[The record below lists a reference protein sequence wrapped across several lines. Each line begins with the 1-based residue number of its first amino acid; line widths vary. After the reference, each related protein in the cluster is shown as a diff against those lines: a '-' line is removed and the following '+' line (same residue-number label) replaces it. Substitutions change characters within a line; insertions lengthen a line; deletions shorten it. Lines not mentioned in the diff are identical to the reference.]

1 MTRDKTPVRGI
12 TLMRGLA
19 AIVAIAI
26 AVVSFAIVASA
37 GSVATAA
44 QQPPG
49 TAFIAINPEAGLPL
63 DPFIISLQGGGPV
76 DASTMAKECKGYVGK
91 NPAVTVDYKG
101 KAEMLKIFFYSD
113 GDPVLL
119 IQMPDGKFACNDN
132 TNPALLDPTV
142 TLSKPAQG
150 RYNVWLGSV
159 LKGDLIPGF
168 LVFTSQGN
176 VSAGGLALQN
186 LVRRPA
192 QPEVLP
198 LSNRLTFAATRV
210 AEAQAAVKTTEK
222 LAPGGGPLTAQVTAA
237 GDLPAPEVATGD
249 TLCGG
254 LITVA
259 PTYAFEWSGQAK
271 ALGVM
276 FEGDGDATVIVRTPD
291 GKFVCADDADGPN
304 NLNPLAVVGNPAAG
318 SYLVWVGRTDPAQPV
333 AGKLTVASTADL
345 RPAVLKK
352 TR

>member
-1 MTRDKTPVRGI
+1 MTRDKTPIRGI
-12 TLMRGLA
+12 T

-26 AVVSFAIVASA
+26 TVVSLAIVATA
-37 GSVATAA
+37 GSAATAA
-44 QQPPG
+44 QQAPA
-49 TAFIAINPEAGLPL
+49 TAFITINPEAGFPL
-63 DPFIISLQGGGPV
+63 DPFIISLQAGGPV
-76 DASTMAKECKGYVGK
+76 DASTVAKGCKGFVAK

-119 IQMPDGKFACNDN
+119 IQTPDGKFVCNDN

-142 TLSKPAQG
+142 TLTKPGQG
-150 RYNVWLGSV
+150 RYNVWLGSA
-159 LKGDLIPGF
+159 LARDLIPGF
-168 LVFTSQGN
+168 LVFTGQGD

-198 LSNRLTFAATRV
+198 LSNRLMPAATRV
-210 AEAQAAVKTTEK
+210 AEAQAAVKSAEK
-222 LAPGGGPLTAQVTAA
+222 LAPGGGPLTAQVTAT

-249 TLCGG
+249 SLCGG

-259 PTYAFEWSGQAK
+259 PSYAFEWSGQAK

-291 GKFVCADDADGPN
+291 GKFVCADDGSA
-304 NLNPLAVVGNPAAG
+304 NLNPLVILAG
-318 SYLVWVGRTDPAQPV
+318 PTAGRYLVWVGRVDPAKPV
-333 AGKLTVASTADL
+333 TGKLTVASTADL
-345 RPAVLKK
+345 KPAILKK
-352 TR
+352 R